1 MDLLHSHH
9 KINTKKEND
18 GKMTAVLGNRT
29 TAVHVPLE
37 DGILVRIQ
45 VPQLDPLEIA
55 GFCFKFDNAPIRF
68 GDCRII
74 KESKLP

>member
-1 MDLLHSHH
+1 MRSRLAVIAIVKLP
-9 KINTKKEND
+9 TKKEKD

-45 VPQLDPLEIA
+45 VPQQA
-55 GFCFKFDNAPIRF
+55 
-68 GDCRII
+68 
-74 KESKLP
+74 

>member
-1 MDLLHSHH
+1 MGKLP
-9 KINTKKEND
+9 TKKENN

-45 VPQLDPLEIA
+45 VPQLKLIRNDGLSLYWT
-55 GFCFKFDNAPIRF
+55 FDKI
-68 GDCRII
+68 CI
-74 KESKLP
+74 KKGTVYNQCL